1 MTSHVTTSR
10 DQMTPAGSPESGP
23 GSDHGMSGLAFA
35 FGSLPTA
42 EDMKSFVFSIYQQYM
57 DITGSFVSTAVGG
70 EGGE

>member
-1 MTSHVTTSR
+1 
-10 DQMTPAGSPESGP
+10 
-23 GSDHGMSGLAFA
+23 MSGLAFA